1 MVKETFDKPKK
12 RGNPN
17 PRQLPPGP
25 GRPKGIPNKATIEFK
40 QAVTDLLTL
49 AAPDFQEWLVRVA
62 ATDPGKALDLCGK
75 LAEYAYP
82 KLNRTEHQSLDKNGK
97 PADAT
102 TTVILAPE
110 EAYFKMIG
118 KK

>member
-1 MVKETFDKPKK
+1 MDNGEKSPKK
-12 RGNPN
+12 SPINGQPVPSNPK
-17 PRQLPPGP
+17 
-25 GRPKGIPNKATIEFK
+25 GRPKGLQNKATVEFK

-82 KLNRTEHQSLDKNGK
+82 KLARTDIQNLDKNGNKADPGYSLTINHVHAKTDK
-97 PADAT
+97 P
-102 TTVILAPE
+102 
-110 EAYFKMIG
+110 
-118 KK
+118 